1 MKTTPASLKTIV
13 TLAACALSLLSAAAQ
28 GDSARPVL
36 DSLIASAEGCYRAE
50 RFEESLKSYRQA
62 FSLSEYPTHHLYNAA
77 CAAARSGRSE
87 EAIGLLF
94 RRLALDPAWYSEHIG
109 QDSDLTALHAHTR
122 WPELLD
128 SLDRRTALYE
138 SRFDAPLRRE
148 LKEIME
154 RDQAVRQAYVAAR
167 QAGAADSV
175 LQALIVRMQAAD
187 SLNRK
192 KIAGM
197 LDRYGWLGAE
207 RVGDAATVQFYVLQH
222 APLEMQIAYRPL
234 VEAAVAAGEIQPFQ
248 YALFEDRIAVG
259 SGKKQRYGTQIVYD
273 QAGTPRVAP
282 CVDPRA
288 VDSLRRGVGLPPMTQ
303 YLARWGL
310 DWEQ

>member
-13 TLAACALSLLSAAAQ
+13 TFAACALSLLSAAAQ
-28 GDSARPVL
+28 EHSTRSVL

-62 FSLSEYPTHHLYNAA
+62 FSLSEHPARHLYNAA
-77 CAAARSGRSE
+77 CAAARSGRTE
-87 EAIGLLF
+87 EAVGLLF
-94 RRLALDPAWYSEHIG
+94 RRLAVDPAWYSEHIG
-109 QDSDLTALHAHTR
+109 QDGDLTALHAHAR

-128 SLDRRTALYE
+128 SLNRRTALYE

-154 RDQAVRQAYVAAR
+154 RDQAVRQAFAAAQ

-175 LQALIVRMQAAD
+175 VQGLLVRMQAAD
-187 SLNRK
+187 SLNRT
-192 KIAGM
+192 KIADM

-207 RVGDAATVQFYVLQH
+207 RVGDAAPVQFYVLQH
-222 APLEMQIAYRPL
+222 APLEMQIQYRPL

-248 YALFEDRIAVG
+248 YALFEDRIAVS
-259 SGKKQRYGTQIVYD
+259 SGEKQRYGTQIVYN
-273 QAGTPRVAP
+273 QAGEPCVAP
-282 CVDPRA
+282 CADPQA
-288 VDSLRRGVGLPPMTQ
+288 VDSLRRSVGLPPMTQ

-310 DWEQ
+310 DWKQ

>member
-13 TLAACALSLLSAAAQ
+13 TFAACALSLLSAAAQ
-28 GDSARPVL
+28 EDSARSVL

-77 CAAARSGRSE
+77 CAAARSGRAE

-122 WPELLD
+122 WQALLD

-154 RDQAVRQAYVAAR
+154 RDQAVRQAFVAAR
-167 QAGAADSV
+167 QAGAADS
-175 LQALIVRMQAAD
+175 
-187 SLNRK
+187 LNRT

-207 RVGDAATVQFYVLQH
+207 RVGDAAPVQFYVLQH

-248 YALFEDRIAVG
+248 YALFEDRIAVS

-273 QAGTPRVAP
+273 QAGAPRVAP
-282 CVDPRA
+282 CADPQA
-288 VDSLRRGVGLPPMTQ
+288 VDSLRRSVGLPPMTQ

-310 DWEQ
+310 DWKQ